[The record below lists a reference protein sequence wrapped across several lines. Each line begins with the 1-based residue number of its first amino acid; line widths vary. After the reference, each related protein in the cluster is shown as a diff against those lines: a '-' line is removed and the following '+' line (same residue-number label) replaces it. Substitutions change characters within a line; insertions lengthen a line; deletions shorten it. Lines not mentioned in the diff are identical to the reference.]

1 MDIRAIDGMLQGL
14 LQHTADAIYDLGW
27 NLVVVVLRDEKA
39 RVTYSAAAASTQ
51 PALKTLFLNMEPHPL
66 TALPWQQ
73 DRYRISRSYFVDHRM
88 GPLENEAQSG
98 IYHFD
103 LGPRGEDEWHAEDL
117 LLVPVAYDGEEF
129 GWVTVDDPVDR
140 QRPTLAKVRALEVF
154 ADQAALTIYQFRLAQ
169 QAQTQ
174 VLRLTVLSE
183 ISQSINQSL
192 DIEDLLNAIVEQL
205 RQAFK
210 FRRASITLRE
220 GERTHVRVSVRD
232 ERWGET
238 VQNDGVSPLEDLA
251 FEQIVRQ
258 GVPYRIVGKLSDD
271 SARAD
276 EKKLL
281 ADGIHSYVCL
291 PLAMWGRCFGVLSL
305 AAEYAHA
312 FQPNDADFLL
322 QLAGHIGGAVWNA
335 LLYEVEQRRRHLAD
349 ALVRLSKTI
358 NSTLDLNEVLDL
370 ALQQLARVVN
380 YDSAAI
386 MLVEGMNL
394 RITAARGFEENEKVT
409 GSVFRW
415 EENNIA
421 HQTMQAREARVVG
434 DVQLLPEWGHDR
446 DDVEGAHTIHAWVG
460 SPLLV
465 RNTSIGI
472 LTINK
477 NERDFFTDED
487 GETVGAFASQI
498 ATAIYNA
505 RLYES
510 EQRRRQTAAALA
522 ELAQIVNATLELD
535 DVLRLALGQLSN
547 VVQYDTATIFLV
559 DGPNLVIAACA
570 GFSQPE
576 RLLGNVI
583 APDRANVG
591 YQTLLTKRTR
601 VISDVTT
608 DAEWG
613 DFQDDLLEM
622 QAIRSWIGAPL
633 IVRGQA
639 IGIVTIDKDEPAF
652 YTDEDGDTAT
662 AMAAQIATAIA
673 NARLFAATQ
682 TQRDRLAAILTDTT
696 DAIIVVNLSNQV
708 WMINPAAERNLKVRR
723 EKVLGQMVQTLGSAE
738 LVEALANVQRS
749 GQAKMSEIQRPEGVA
764 FNASIA
770 PVRDVGWVIV
780 MQDITPLKELDR
792 LRTEWVAAVSHD
804 LKNPIQVVQLGAAL
818 IEMDGPLNDLQQDRI
833 RIIQRSAML
842 LSNLVAGVLDLAR
855 LEAGPAVRLAP
866 VNPAEVCS
874 AVMAEMEQV
883 AANRGQQLV
892 CEMADDLPV
901 LRGDL
906 VLLTRAISNL
916 ASNALKY
923 TPNGGVITLQ
933 ARMVEDEIEFAVR
946 DNGAGIP
953 EASLPH
959 LFDRFYR
966 VPGTQAEGSGLGLSI
981 VKSIVDKHNGRV
993 LVSSTL
999 GVGSTFMVRVPV

>member
-1 MDIRAIDGMLQGL
+1 MNIRAIDSGLQSL
-14 LQHTADAIYDLGW
+14 LQRAADAIHDLGW
-27 NLVVVVLRDEKA
+27 NLVVVVLRDDKA
-39 RVTYSAAAASTQ
+39 QVTYPAAAASTQ

-66 TALPWQQ
+66 TALPWRQ

-88 GPLENEAQSG
+88 GPLENAERIG
-98 IYHFD
+98 VYHFD
-103 LGPRGEDEWHAEDL
+103 LGPRGEDEWHSEDL
-117 LLVPVAYDGEEF
+117 LLIPVAYDGVEF

-140 QRPTLAKVRALEVF
+140 QRPTLAAVRALEVF

-183 ISQSINQSL
+183 ISQAINQAL
-192 DIEDLLNAIVEQL
+192 DMEDLLTAIVEQL

-220 GERTHVRVSVRD
+220 GERPHARISIRD
-232 ERWGET
+232 ERWGEM
-238 VQNDGVSPLEDLA
+238 VRNDGVSPLEDLA

-258 GVPYRIVGKLSDD
+258 GQPYRIVSNLSG
-271 SARAD
+271 ALAD

-281 ADGIHSYVCL
+281 ADGIRSYVCL
-291 PLAMWGRCFGVLSL
+291 PLAMWGRCFGALSL
-305 AAEYAHA
+305 AAEHAHA

-349 ALVRLSKTI
+349 ALVRLSKRI
-358 NSTLDLNEVLDL
+358 NSTLDLDEVLDL
-370 ALQQLARVVN
+370 ALQQLARVVD

-394 RITAARGFEENEKVT
+394 HITAARGFENNEQVI

-465 RNTSIGI
+465 RNLSIGI
-472 LTINK
+472 LTVNK

-522 ELAQIVNATLELD
+522 ELAHIVNSTLELD
-535 DVLRLALGQLSN
+535 DVLRLALGQLAN
-547 VVQYDTATIFLV
+547 VVPYDTATIFLV

-608 DAEWG
+608 DPEWG
-613 DFQDDLLEM
+613 DFQDDLIEM

-639 IGIVTIDKDEPAF
+639 IGIVTIDKAEPAF

-662 AMAAQIATAIA
+662 AIGAQIATAIA

-682 TQRDRLAAILTDTT
+682 TQRDRLTAILRDTS
-696 DAIIVVNLSNQV
+696 DAIVVVNLSNQI
-708 WMINPAAERNLKVRR
+708 WMINPAAERNLKVRSD
-723 EKVLGQMVQTLGSAE
+723 KVVGQTVRALGSLE
-738 LVEALANVQRS
+738 LVETLADVQRS
-749 GQAKMSEIQRPEGVA
+749 GQAKMSEIQGAEGVA

-833 RIIQRSAML
+833 RIIQRSAVL

-855 LEAGPAVRLAP
+855 LEAGPPVRLAP

-892 CEMADDLPV
+892 CEIADDLPV

-916 ASNALKY
+916 TSNALKY

-933 ARMVEDEIEFAVR
+933 TRVVDDQIEFAVR

-953 EASLPH
+953 EESLPH

-981 VKSIVDKHNGRV
+981 VKSIVDKHNGHV

-999 GVGSTFMVRVPV
+999 GVGSTFKVRVPV